1 MTITPTY
8 TGCPATQVIERDIRA
23 ALDAAGFRDVAI
35 ETVLSPPWTTDWIT
49 ESGKAKLHAYG
60 IAPPSSRGDRDL
72 PAMRLGRHRRI
83 EPLRLDA
90 RARRNGA
97 AAPAWSRSTGSSAT
111 DERRLSTPSRLPRW
125 WTRRTRP
132 VRSAS
137 TFPRNLRETFKF
149 KPGQHL
155 TLKAEISGEELRRNY
170 SLCVAPQD
178 GQVTVTVK
186 RIAGGAFS
194 NWANDNLK
202 PGMAIEVMP
211 PHGSFTWDFAP
222 GAANHYVGFAGGS
235 GITPVMSLLKTAL
248 LTEPDSRFTLF
259 YGNRDSNSIIF
270 LEALAQ
276 LKNRFMDRL
285 QVHHFLAEEAEE
297 FELFNGMLDRAKCD
311 EILETLIDP
320 AEVAAFFICGPG
332 PMMDAAEE
340 ALKAKGVASDKIH
353 LERFTA
359 DRPPEALQAQTRRRC
374 RRARQ
379 GLTMLVTLD
388 GRKRRVAFDAAAG
401 NILDSA
407 RAAGLPAPFACKAGV
422 CATCRARVV
431 SGEVEMAARYG
442 LTDEEVA
449 AGYVLT
455 CQSVPKGEGVELDYD
470 A

>member
-1 MTITPTY
+1 
-8 TGCPATQVIERDIRA
+8 
-23 ALDAAGFRDVAI
+23 
-35 ETVLSPPWTTDWIT
+35 
-49 ESGKAKLHAYG
+49 
-60 IAPPSSRGDRDL
+60 
-72 PAMRLGRHRRI
+72 
-83 EPLRLDA
+83 
-90 RARRNGA
+90 
-97 AAPAWSRSTGSSAT
+97 
-111 DERRLSTPSRLPRW
+111 
-125 WTRRTRP
+125 
-132 VRSAS
+132 
-137 TFPRNLRETFKF
+137 
-149 KPGQHL
+149 L
-155 TLKAEISGEELRRNY
+155 TLKAEIGGEEIRRNY

-178 GQVTVTVK
+178 YEVMVTVK

-194 NWANDNLK
+194 NWANDNLR
-202 PGMAIEVMP
+202 PGLEIEVMA
-211 PHGSFTWDFAP
+211 PHGSFTWDFAA

-235 GITPVMSLLKTAL
+235 GITPVMSLLRTAL
-248 LTEPDSRFTLF
+248 LTEPGSRFTLF
-259 YGNRDSNSIIF
+259 YGNRDSSSIIF
-270 LEALAQ
+270 LEGLAG

-311 EILETLIDP
+311 EILATLVDP
-320 AEVAAFFICGPG
+320 ADVAAFFICGPG
-332 PMMDAAEE
+332 PMMDAAEA
-340 ALKAKGVASDKIH
+340 ALIAKGVARDRIH

-359 DRPPEALQAQTRRRC
+359 GRPSAALEAQMQALTRD
-374 RRARQ
+374 AA

-407 RAAGLPAPFACKAGV
+407 RASGLPAPFACKAGV

-455 CQSVPKGEGVELDYD
+455 CQSVPKGDGVELDYD

>member
-1 MTITPTY
+1 MS
-8 TGCPATQVIERDIRA
+8 V
-23 ALDAAGFRDVAI
+23 GFHTLTVAEVVD
-35 ETVLSPPWTTDWIT
+35 ETS
-49 ESGKAKLHAYG
+49 
-60 IAPPSSRGDRDL
+60 
-72 PAMRLGRHRRI
+72 
-83 EPLRLDA
+83 DA
-90 RARRNGA
+90 RSIRFDVPEA
-97 AAPAWSRSTGSSAT
+97 
-111 DERRLSTPSRLPRW
+111 
-125 WTRRTRP
+125 
-132 VRSAS
+132 
-137 TFPRNLRETFKF
+137 LRETFKF

-194 NWANDNLK
+194 NWANDTLK
-202 PGMAIEVMP
+202 PGTPIEVMP
-211 PHGSFTWDFAP
+211 PHGSFTWEFAA

-248 LTEPDSRFTLF
+248 LSEPESRFTLF

-270 LEALAQ
+270 LEALAA

-297 FELFNGMLDRAKCD
+297 FELFNGMLDRSKCD
-311 EILETLIDP
+311 DILTSLIDP
-320 AEVAAFFICGPG
+320 ADVAAFFICGPG
-332 PMMDAAEE
+332 PMMDSAEE
-340 ALKAKGVASDKIH
+340 ALLARGVAKDRIH

-359 DRPPEALQAQTRRRC
+359 DRPPEALQAQLAELSRD
-374 RRARQ
+374 AA
-379 GLTMLVTLD
+379 GLQMLVTLD

-431 SGEVEMAARYG
+431 SGKVEMAARYG

-455 CQSVPKGEGVELDYD
+455 CQSVPKGAGVELDYD